1 MLRVERLLDGVS
13 SNCSKK
19 GKKDEKVI
27 TSVTMQCLVS
37 AQTPT
42 LYEANCV
49 ISSDVYFLTSSLP
62 ASSIMLHDPQNCP

>member
-37 AQTPT
+37 VQTPT
-42 LYEANCV
+42 L
-49 ISSDVYFLTSSLP
+49 
-62 ASSIMLHDPQNCP
+62 